1 MLISEVIDGVKAY
14 CGHDWGGPIMDDTTR
29 DQVLWG
35 PVDVECTGIVTT
47 CFASA
52 DVIRQ
57 AHARG
62 ANLIICHEALFWN
75 HGDHTC
81 WLAGNKTFAA
91 KRALLEECGIT
102 VWRLHDHIHSGIP
115 EDGRLVDGIFMGL
128 ADKLG
133 WRDCVRGDTARPMEF
148 EIPETSAGELARF
161 RREQLGFI
169 FQDSNLL
176 DTLTARENIALP
188 LTISRVSAG
197 ETLARVEEM
206 ARRLNI
212 ADVLDK
218 YPYQL
223 SGGQQ
228 QRVAAARA
236 LVTKPAVIMADEP
249 TGALDSK
256 SARLLLESLQQL
268 NEERDATILMVTHD
282 SFAASYTGRVLFIRD
297 GKIFTE
303 LRRGSSP
310 RREFFDRIM
319 EVVAMMGGEGSDA
332 L

>member
-1 MLISEVIDGVKAY
+1 M
-14 CGHDWGGPIMDDTTR
+14 
-29 DQVLWG
+29 LWG

-133 WRDCVRGDTARPMEF
+133 WRDYVRGDTACPMEF

-161 RREQLGFI
+161 LVGRLGLAGTRIVGDADARVRTVLVPMHLIGQFDNATTARMDSGFDCLVAMEATDFTTSEYVRDSAQLGLGKAMICIGHF
-169 FQDSNLL
+169 N
-176 DTLTARENIALP
+176 
-188 LTISRVSAG
+188 
-197 ETLARVEEM
+197 VEEPGM
-206 ARRLNI
+206 EYMLRWLSRAI
-212 ADVLDK
+212 GADV
-218 YPYQL
+218 PASFVA
-223 SGGQQ
+223 SGDPWTY
-228 QRVAAARA
+228 
-236 LVTKPAVIMADEP
+236 VTA
-249 TGALDSK
+249 
-256 SARLLLESLQQL
+256 
-268 NEERDATILMVTHD
+268 
-282 SFAASYTGRVLFIRD
+282 
-297 GKIFTE
+297 
-303 LRRGSSP
+303 
-310 RREFFDRIM
+310 
-319 EVVAMMGGEGSDA
+319 
-332 L
+332 

>member
-35 PVDVECTGIVTT
+35 TVDVECTGIVTT

-133 WRDCVRGDTARPMEF
+133 WRDYVRGDTARPMEF

-161 RREQLGFI
+161 LVGRLGLAGTRIVGDADARVRTVLVPMHLIGQFDNDTTARMDSGFDCLVTMEATDFTTSEYVRDSAQLGLGVMC
-169 FQDSNLL
+169 QD
-176 DTLTARENIALP
+176 I
-188 LTISRVSAG
+188 V
-197 ETLARVEEM
+197 
-206 ARRLNI
+206 
-212 ADVLDK
+212 
-218 YPYQL
+218 
-223 SGGQQ
+223 
-228 QRVAAARA
+228 
-236 LVTKPAVIMADEP
+236 
-249 TGALDSK
+249 
-256 SARLLLESLQQL
+256 
-268 NEERDATILMVTHD
+268 
-282 SFAASYTGRVLFIRD
+282 YTD
-297 GKIFTE
+297 Y
-303 LRRGSSP
+303 
-310 RREFFDRIM
+310 
-319 EVVAMMGGEGSDA
+319 A
-332 L
+332 

>member
-1 MLISEVIDGVKAY
+1 MLMSEVIDGVKAY
-14 CGHDWGGPIMDDTTR
+14 CGHDWGGPIYDDTTR

-133 WRDCVRGDTARPMEF
+133 WRDYVRGDTACPMEF

-161 RREQLGFI
+161 LVGRLGLAGTRIVGDADARVRTVLVPMHLIGQFDNATTARMDSGFDCLVAMEATDFTTSEYVRDSAQLGLGKAMICIGHF
-169 FQDSNLL
+169 N
-176 DTLTARENIALP
+176 
-188 LTISRVSAG
+188 
-197 ETLARVEEM
+197 VEEPGM
-206 ARRLNI
+206 EYMLRWLPRAI
-212 ADVLDK
+212 GADV
-218 YPYQL
+218 PVSFVA
-223 SGGQQ
+223 SGDPWTY
-228 QRVAAARA
+228 
-236 LVTKPAVIMADEP
+236 VTA
-249 TGALDSK
+249 
-256 SARLLLESLQQL
+256 
-268 NEERDATILMVTHD
+268 
-282 SFAASYTGRVLFIRD
+282 
-297 GKIFTE
+297 
-303 LRRGSSP
+303 
-310 RREFFDRIM
+310 
-319 EVVAMMGGEGSDA
+319 
-332 L
+332 

>member
-91 KRALLEECGIT
+91 KRALLEECSIT

-161 RREQLGFI
+161 LVGRLGLAGTRIVGDADARVRTVLVPMHLIGQFDNATTARMDSGFDCLVTMEATDFTTSEYVRDSAQLGLGKAMICIGHF
-169 FQDSNLL
+169 N
-176 DTLTARENIALP
+176 
-188 LTISRVSAG
+188 
-197 ETLARVEEM
+197 VEEPGM
-206 ARRLNI
+206 EYMLRWLPRAI
-212 ADVLDK
+212 DADV
-218 YPYQL
+218 PASFVA
-223 SGGQQ
+223 SGDPWTY
-228 QRVAAARA
+228 
-236 LVTKPAVIMADEP
+236 VTA
-249 TGALDSK
+249 
-256 SARLLLESLQQL
+256 
-268 NEERDATILMVTHD
+268 
-282 SFAASYTGRVLFIRD
+282 
-297 GKIFTE
+297 
-303 LRRGSSP
+303 
-310 RREFFDRIM
+310 
-319 EVVAMMGGEGSDA
+319 
-332 L
+332 

>member
-57 AHARG
+57 THARG

-133 WRDCVRGDTARPMEF
+133 WRDYVRGDTARPMEF
-148 EIPETSAGELARF
+148 GIPETSAGELARF
-161 RREQLGFI
+161 LVGRLGLAGTRIVGDADARVRTVLVPMHLIGQFDNATTARMDSGFDCLVTMEATDFTTSEYVRDSAQLGLGKAMICIGHF
-169 FQDSNLL
+169 N
-176 DTLTARENIALP
+176 
-188 LTISRVSAG
+188 
-197 ETLARVEEM
+197 VEEPGM
-206 ARRLNI
+206 EYMLRWLPRAI
-212 ADVLDK
+212 GAGV
-218 YPYQL
+218 PASFVA
-223 SGGQQ
+223 SGDPWTY
-228 QRVAAARA
+228 
-236 LVTKPAVIMADEP
+236 VTA
-249 TGALDSK
+249 
-256 SARLLLESLQQL
+256 
-268 NEERDATILMVTHD
+268 
-282 SFAASYTGRVLFIRD
+282 
-297 GKIFTE
+297 
-303 LRRGSSP
+303 
-310 RREFFDRIM
+310 
-319 EVVAMMGGEGSDA
+319 
-332 L
+332 

>member
-14 CGHDWGGPIMDDTTR
+14 CGHDWGGPIMDDTAR

-133 WRDCVRGDTARPMEF
+133 WRDYVRGDTVRPMEF

-161 RREQLGFI
+161 LVGRLGLAGTRIVGDADARVRTVLVPMHLIGQFDNATTARMDSGFDCLVTMEATDFTTSEYVRDSAQLGLGKAMICIGHF
-169 FQDSNLL
+169 N
-176 DTLTARENIALP
+176 
-188 LTISRVSAG
+188 
-197 ETLARVEEM
+197 VEEPGM
-206 ARRLNI
+206 EYMLRWLSRAI
-212 ADVLDK
+212 GADV
-218 YPYQL
+218 PASFVA
-223 SGGQQ
+223 SGDPWTY
-228 QRVAAARA
+228 
-236 LVTKPAVIMADEP
+236 VTA
-249 TGALDSK
+249 
-256 SARLLLESLQQL
+256 
-268 NEERDATILMVTHD
+268 
-282 SFAASYTGRVLFIRD
+282 
-297 GKIFTE
+297 
-303 LRRGSSP
+303 
-310 RREFFDRIM
+310 
-319 EVVAMMGGEGSDA
+319 
-332 L
+332 

>member
-133 WRDCVRGDTARPMEF
+133 WRDYVRGDTVRPMEF

-161 RREQLGFI
+161 LVGRLGLAGTRIVGDADARVRTVLVPMHLIGQF
-169 FQDSNLL
+169 D
-176 DTLTARENIALP
+176 DATTARMDSGFDCLVTMGGHR
-188 LTISRVSAG
+188 LHDLRVR
-197 ETLARVEEM
+197 ARL
-206 ARRLNI
+206 R
-212 ADVLDK
+212 
-218 YPYQL
+218 
-223 SGGQQ
+223 
-228 QRVAAARA
+228 AARPRQGHDLHRPLQRGGAGHGVHAA
-236 LVTKPAVIMADEP
+236 LASPGYRRGRAGLLRGLRRP
-249 TGALDSK
+249 LD
-256 SARLLLESLQQL
+256 L
-268 NEERDATILMVTHD
+268 
-282 SFAASYTGRVLFIRD
+282 RD
-297 GKIFTE
+297 GLAGRQAFKRSWPSAPLSFKN
-303 LRRGSSP
+303 R
-310 RREFFDRIM
+310 
-319 EVVAMMGGEGSDA
+319 
-332 L
+332 

>member
-1 MLISEVIDGVKAY
+1 MLMSEVIDGVKAY
-14 CGHDWGGPIMDDTTR
+14 CGHDWCGPIYDDTTR

-133 WRDCVRGDTARPMEF
+133 WRDYVRGDTACPMEF

-161 RREQLGFI
+161 LVGRLGLAGTRIVGDADARVRTVLVPMHLIGQFDNATTARMDSGFDCLVAMEATDFTTSEYVRDSAQLGLGKAMICIGHF
-169 FQDSNLL
+169 N
-176 DTLTARENIALP
+176 
-188 LTISRVSAG
+188 
-197 ETLARVEEM
+197 VEEPGM
-206 ARRLNI
+206 EYMLRWLPRAI
-212 ADVLDK
+212 GAGV
-218 YPYQL
+218 PASFVA
-223 SGGQQ
+223 SGDPWTY
-228 QRVAAARA
+228 
-236 LVTKPAVIMADEP
+236 VTA
-249 TGALDSK
+249 
-256 SARLLLESLQQL
+256 
-268 NEERDATILMVTHD
+268 
-282 SFAASYTGRVLFIRD
+282 
-297 GKIFTE
+297 
-303 LRRGSSP
+303 
-310 RREFFDRIM
+310 
-319 EVVAMMGGEGSDA
+319 
-332 L
+332 

>member
-14 CGHDWGGPIMDDTTR
+14 CGHDWGGPIYDDTTR

-133 WRDCVRGDTARPMEF
+133 WRDYVRGDTACPMEF

-161 RREQLGFI
+161 LVGRLGLACTRIVGDADARVRTVLVPMHLIGQFDNATTARMDSGFDCLVAMEATDFTTSEYVRDSAQLGLGKAMICIGHF
-169 FQDSNLL
+169 N
-176 DTLTARENIALP
+176 
-188 LTISRVSAG
+188 
-197 ETLARVEEM
+197 VEEPGM
-206 ARRLNI
+206 EYMLRWLPRAI
-212 ADVLDK
+212 GADV
-218 YPYQL
+218 PVSFVA
-223 SGGQQ
+223 SGDPWTY
-228 QRVAAARA
+228 
-236 LVTKPAVIMADEP
+236 VTA
-249 TGALDSK
+249 
-256 SARLLLESLQQL
+256 
-268 NEERDATILMVTHD
+268 
-282 SFAASYTGRVLFIRD
+282 
-297 GKIFTE
+297 
-303 LRRGSSP
+303 
-310 RREFFDRIM
+310 
-319 EVVAMMGGEGSDA
+319 
-332 L
+332 

>member
-133 WRDCVRGDTARPMEF
+133 WRDYVRGDTARPMEF

-161 RREQLGFI
+161 LVGRLGLAGTRIVGDADARVRTVLVPMHLIGQFDNATTARMDSGFDCLVTMEATDFTTSEYVRDSAQLGLGKAMICIGHF
-169 FQDSNLL
+169 N
-176 DTLTARENIALP
+176 
-188 LTISRVSAG
+188 
-197 ETLARVEEM
+197 VEEPGM
-206 ARRLNI
+206 EYMLRWLPRAI
-212 ADVLDK
+212 GAGV
-218 YPYQL
+218 PASFVA
-223 SGGQQ
+223 SGDPWTY
-228 QRVAAARA
+228 
-236 LVTKPAVIMADEP
+236 VTA
-249 TGALDSK
+249 
-256 SARLLLESLQQL
+256 
-268 NEERDATILMVTHD
+268 
-282 SFAASYTGRVLFIRD
+282 
-297 GKIFTE
+297 
-303 LRRGSSP
+303 
-310 RREFFDRIM
+310 
-319 EVVAMMGGEGSDA
+319 
-332 L
+332 

>member
-1 MLISEVIDGVKAY
+1 MLISEVIDGVKAF

-133 WRDCVRGDTARPMEF
+133 WRDYVRGDMARPMEF

-161 RREQLGFI
+161 LVGRLG
-169 FQDSNLL
+169 L
-176 DTLTARENIALP
+176 
-188 LTISRVSAG
+188 AG
-197 ETLARVEEM
+197 TRIVGDADARVRTVLVPM
-206 ARRLNI
+206 QRHDGAHGLGVRLPRDHGGHRLHDLRVRARLR
-212 ADVLDK
+212 
-218 YPYQL
+218 
-223 SGGQQ
+223 
-228 QRVAAARA
+228 AARPRQGHDLHRPLQRGGTGHGVHAA
-236 LVTKPAVIMADEP
+236 L
-249 TGALDSK
+249 
-256 SARLLLESLQQL
+256 
-268 NEERDATILMVTHD
+268 
-282 SFAASYTGRVLFIRD
+282 ASPGY
-297 GKIFTE
+297 
-303 LRRGSSP
+303 RRG
-310 RREFFDRIM
+310 RAGLLRGLR
-319 EVVAMMGGEGSDA
+319 
-332 L
+332 

>member
-1 MLISEVIDGVKAY
+1 MLMSEVIDGVKAY
-14 CGHDWGGPIMDDTTR
+14 CGHDLGGPIYDDTTR

-35 PVDVECTGIVTT
+35 PIDVECTGIVTT

-57 AHARG
+57 AHALG

-133 WRDCVRGDTARPMEF
+133 WRDYVRGDTACPMEF

-161 RREQLGFI
+161 LVGRLGLAGTRIVGDADARVRTVLVPMHLIGQFDNATTARMDLGFDCLVAMEATDFTTSEYVRDSAQLGLGKAMICIGHF
-169 FQDSNLL
+169 N
-176 DTLTARENIALP
+176 
-188 LTISRVSAG
+188 
-197 ETLARVEEM
+197 VEEPGM
-206 ARRLNI
+206 EYMLRWLPQAI
-212 ADVLDK
+212 GVDV
-218 YPYQL
+218 PASFVA
-223 SGGQQ
+223 SGDPWTY
-228 QRVAAARA
+228 
-236 LVTKPAVIMADEP
+236 VTA
-249 TGALDSK
+249 
-256 SARLLLESLQQL
+256 
-268 NEERDATILMVTHD
+268 
-282 SFAASYTGRVLFIRD
+282 
-297 GKIFTE
+297 
-303 LRRGSSP
+303 
-310 RREFFDRIM
+310 
-319 EVVAMMGGEGSDA
+319 
-332 L
+332 

>member
-102 VWRLHDHIHSGIP
+102 VWRLHDYIHSGIP

-133 WRDCVRGDTARPMEF
+133 WRDYVRGDTARPMEF

-161 RREQLGFI
+161 LVGRLGLAGTRIVGDADARVRTVLVPMHLIGQFDNATTARMDSGFDCLVTMEATDFTTSEYVRDSAQLGLGKAMICIGHF
-169 FQDSNLL
+169 N
-176 DTLTARENIALP
+176 
-188 LTISRVSAG
+188 
-197 ETLARVEEM
+197 VEEPGM
-206 ARRLNI
+206 EYMLCWLPRAI
-212 ADVLDK
+212 GADV
-218 YPYQL
+218 PASFVA
-223 SGGQQ
+223 SGDPWTY
-228 QRVAAARA
+228 
-236 LVTKPAVIMADEP
+236 VTA
-249 TGALDSK
+249 
-256 SARLLLESLQQL
+256 
-268 NEERDATILMVTHD
+268 
-282 SFAASYTGRVLFIRD
+282 
-297 GKIFTE
+297 
-303 LRRGSSP
+303 
-310 RREFFDRIM
+310 
-319 EVVAMMGGEGSDA
+319 
-332 L
+332 

>member
-1 MLISEVIDGVKAY
+1 MLIGEVIDGVKAY
-14 CGHDWGGPIMDDTTR
+14 CGHDWGGPIYDDTTR

-128 ADKLG
+128 ADKFG
-133 WRDCVRGDTARPMEF
+133 WRDYVRGDTARPMEF

-161 RREQLGFI
+161 LVGRLGLAGTRIVGDADARVRTVLVPMHLIGQFDNATTARMDSGFDCLVTMEATDFTTSEYVRDSAQLGLGKAMICIGHF
-169 FQDSNLL
+169 N
-176 DTLTARENIALP
+176 
-188 LTISRVSAG
+188 
-197 ETLARVEEM
+197 VEEPGM
-206 ARRLNI
+206 EYMLRWLPRAI
-212 ADVLDK
+212 GADV
-218 YPYQL
+218 PTSFVA
-223 SGGQQ
+223 SGDPWTY
-228 QRVAAARA
+228 
-236 LVTKPAVIMADEP
+236 VTA
-249 TGALDSK
+249 
-256 SARLLLESLQQL
+256 
-268 NEERDATILMVTHD
+268 
-282 SFAASYTGRVLFIRD
+282 
-297 GKIFTE
+297 
-303 LRRGSSP
+303 
-310 RREFFDRIM
+310 
-319 EVVAMMGGEGSDA
+319 
-332 L
+332 

>member
-133 WRDCVRGDTARPMEF
+133 WRDYVRGDTVRPMEF

-161 RREQLGFI
+161 LVGRLGLAGTRIVGDADARVRTVLVPMHLIGQFDNATTARMDSGFDCLVTMEATDFTTSEYVRDSAQLGLGKAMICIGHF
-169 FQDSNLL
+169 N
-176 DTLTARENIALP
+176 
-188 LTISRVSAG
+188 
-197 ETLARVEEM
+197 VEEPGM
-206 ARRLNI
+206 EYMLCWLPRAI
-212 ADVLDK
+212 GADV
-218 YPYQL
+218 PASFVA
-223 SGGQQ
+223 SGDPWTY
-228 QRVAAARA
+228 
-236 LVTKPAVIMADEP
+236 VTA
-249 TGALDSK
+249 
-256 SARLLLESLQQL
+256 
-268 NEERDATILMVTHD
+268 
-282 SFAASYTGRVLFIRD
+282 
-297 GKIFTE
+297 
-303 LRRGSSP
+303 
-310 RREFFDRIM
+310 
-319 EVVAMMGGEGSDA
+319 
-332 L
+332 

>member
-1 MLISEVIDGVKAY
+1 MLMSEVIDGVKAY
-14 CGHDWGGPIMDDTTR
+14 CGHDLGGPIYDDTTR

-133 WRDCVRGDTARPMEF
+133 WRDYVRGDTVRPMEF

-161 RREQLGFI
+161 LVGRLGLAGTRIVGDADARVRTVLVPMHLIGQFDNATTARMDSGFDCLVTMEATDFTTSEYVRDSAQLGLGKAMICIGHF
-169 FQDSNLL
+169 N
-176 DTLTARENIALP
+176 
-188 LTISRVSAG
+188 
-197 ETLARVEEM
+197 VEEPGM
-206 ARRLNI
+206 EYMLRWLPRAI
-212 ADVLDK
+212 GADV
-218 YPYQL
+218 PASFVA
-223 SGGQQ
+223 SGDPWTY
-228 QRVAAARA
+228 
-236 LVTKPAVIMADEP
+236 VTA
-249 TGALDSK
+249 
-256 SARLLLESLQQL
+256 
-268 NEERDATILMVTHD
+268 
-282 SFAASYTGRVLFIRD
+282 
-297 GKIFTE
+297 
-303 LRRGSSP
+303 
-310 RREFFDRIM
+310 
-319 EVVAMMGGEGSDA
+319 
-332 L
+332 

>member
-115 EDGRLVDGIFMGL
+115 EDGRLVEGIFMGL

-133 WRDCVRGDTARPMEF
+133 WRDYVRGDTARPMEF

-161 RREQLGFI
+161 LVGRLGLAGTRIVGDADARVRTVLVSMHLIGQFDNATTARMDSGFDCLVTMEATDFTTSEYVRDSAQLGLGKAMICIGHF
-169 FQDSNLL
+169 N
-176 DTLTARENIALP
+176 
-188 LTISRVSAG
+188 
-197 ETLARVEEM
+197 VEEPGM
-206 ARRLNI
+206 EYMLRWLSRAI
-212 ADVLDK
+212 GADV
-218 YPYQL
+218 PASFVA
-223 SGGQQ
+223 SGDPWTY
-228 QRVAAARA
+228 VAA
-236 LVTKPAVIMADEP
+236 
-249 TGALDSK
+249 
-256 SARLLLESLQQL
+256 
-268 NEERDATILMVTHD
+268 
-282 SFAASYTGRVLFIRD
+282 
-297 GKIFTE
+297 
-303 LRRGSSP
+303 
-310 RREFFDRIM
+310 
-319 EVVAMMGGEGSDA
+319 
-332 L
+332 

>member
-35 PVDVECTGIVTT
+35 PVDVVCTGIVTT

-133 WRDCVRGDTARPMEF
+133 WRDYVRGDTARPMEF

-161 RREQLGFI
+161 LVGRLGLAGTRIVGDADARVRTVLVPMHLIGQFDNATTARMDSGFDCLVTMEATDFTTSEYVRDSAQLGLGKAMICIGHF
-169 FQDSNLL
+169 N
-176 DTLTARENIALP
+176 
-188 LTISRVSAG
+188 
-197 ETLARVEEM
+197 VEEPGM
-206 ARRLNI
+206 EYMLRWLPWAI
-212 ADVLDK
+212 GADV
-218 YPYQL
+218 PASFVA
-223 SGGQQ
+223 SGDPWTY
-228 QRVAAARA
+228 
-236 LVTKPAVIMADEP
+236 VTA
-249 TGALDSK
+249 
-256 SARLLLESLQQL
+256 
-268 NEERDATILMVTHD
+268 
-282 SFAASYTGRVLFIRD
+282 
-297 GKIFTE
+297 
-303 LRRGSSP
+303 
-310 RREFFDRIM
+310 
-319 EVVAMMGGEGSDA
+319 
-332 L
+332 

>member
-1 MLISEVIDGVKAY
+1 MLMSEVIDGVKAY
-14 CGHDWGGPIMDDTTR
+14 CGHDWCGPIYDDTTR

-133 WRDCVRGDTARPMEF
+133 WRDYVRGDTACPMEF

-161 RREQLGFI
+161 LVGRLGLAGTRIVGDADARVRTVLVPMHLIGQFDNATTARMDSGFDCLVTMEATDFTTSEYVRDSAQLGLGKAMICIGHF
-169 FQDSNLL
+169 N
-176 DTLTARENIALP
+176 
-188 LTISRVSAG
+188 
-197 ETLARVEEM
+197 VEEPGM
-206 ARRLNI
+206 EYMLRWLPQAI
-212 ADVLDK
+212 GADV
-218 YPYQL
+218 PASFVA
-223 SGGQQ
+223 SGDPWTY
-228 QRVAAARA
+228 
-236 LVTKPAVIMADEP
+236 VTA
-249 TGALDSK
+249 
-256 SARLLLESLQQL
+256 
-268 NEERDATILMVTHD
+268 
-282 SFAASYTGRVLFIRD
+282 
-297 GKIFTE
+297 
-303 LRRGSSP
+303 
-310 RREFFDRIM
+310 
-319 EVVAMMGGEGSDA
+319 
-332 L
+332 

>member
-14 CGHDWGGPIMDDTTR
+14 CGHDWGGPIYDDTTR

-102 VWRLHDHIHSGIP
+102 VWRLHDHIHSGIL

-133 WRDCVRGDTARPMEF
+133 WRDYVRGDTARPMEF

-161 RREQLGFI
+161 LVGRLGLAGTRIVGDADARVRTVLVPMHLIGQFDNATTARMDSGFDCLVTMEATDFTTSEYVRDSAQLGLGKAMICIGHF
-169 FQDSNLL
+169 N
-176 DTLTARENIALP
+176 
-188 LTISRVSAG
+188 
-197 ETLARVEEM
+197 VEEPGM
-206 ARRLNI
+206 EYMLCWLPRAI
-212 ADVLDK
+212 GADV
-218 YPYQL
+218 PASFVA
-223 SGGQQ
+223 SGDPWTY
-228 QRVAAARA
+228 
-236 LVTKPAVIMADEP
+236 VTA
-249 TGALDSK
+249 
-256 SARLLLESLQQL
+256 
-268 NEERDATILMVTHD
+268 
-282 SFAASYTGRVLFIRD
+282 
-297 GKIFTE
+297 
-303 LRRGSSP
+303 
-310 RREFFDRIM
+310 
-319 EVVAMMGGEGSDA
+319 
-332 L
+332 

>member
-133 WRDCVRGDTARPMEF
+133 WRDYVRGDTARPMEF

-161 RREQLGFI
+161 LVGRLGLAGTRIVGDADARVRTVLVPMHLIGQFDNATTARMDSGFDCLVTMEATDFTTSEYVRDSAQLGLGKAMICIGHF
-169 FQDSNLL
+169 N
-176 DTLTARENIALP
+176 
-188 LTISRVSAG
+188 
-197 ETLARVEEM
+197 VEEPGM
-206 ARRLNI
+206 EYMLSWLPRAI
-212 ADVLDK
+212 GADV
-218 YPYQL
+218 PASFVA
-223 SGGQQ
+223 SGDPWTY
-228 QRVAAARA
+228 
-236 LVTKPAVIMADEP
+236 VTA
-249 TGALDSK
+249 
-256 SARLLLESLQQL
+256 
-268 NEERDATILMVTHD
+268 
-282 SFAASYTGRVLFIRD
+282 
-297 GKIFTE
+297 
-303 LRRGSSP
+303 
-310 RREFFDRIM
+310 
-319 EVVAMMGGEGSDA
+319 
-332 L
+332 

>member
-133 WRDCVRGDTARPMEF
+133 WRDYVRGDTARPMEF

-161 RREQLGFI
+161 LVGRLGLAGTRIVGDADARVRTVLVPMHLIGQFDNATTARMDSGFDCLVTMEATDFTTSEYVRDSAQLGLGKAMICIGHF
-169 FQDSNLL
+169 N
-176 DTLTARENIALP
+176 
-188 LTISRVSAG
+188 
-197 ETLARVEEM
+197 VEEPGM
-206 ARRLNI
+206 EYMLRWLPRAI
-212 ADVLDK
+212 DADV
-218 YPYQL
+218 PASFVA
-223 SGGQQ
+223 SGDPWTY
-228 QRVAAARA
+228 
-236 LVTKPAVIMADEP
+236 VTA
-249 TGALDSK
+249 
-256 SARLLLESLQQL
+256 
-268 NEERDATILMVTHD
+268 
-282 SFAASYTGRVLFIRD
+282 
-297 GKIFTE
+297 
-303 LRRGSSP
+303 
-310 RREFFDRIM
+310 
-319 EVVAMMGGEGSDA
+319 
-332 L
+332 

>member
-1 MLISEVIDGVKAY
+1 MQE
-14 CGHDWGGPIMDDTTR
+14 R
-29 DQVLWG
+29 
-35 PVDVECTGIVTT
+35 

-133 WRDCVRGDTARPMEF
+133 WRDYVRGDTARPMEF

-161 RREQLGFI
+161 LVGRLGLAGTRIVGDADARVRTVLVPMHLIGQFDNATTARMDSGFDCLVTMEATDFTTSEYVRDSAQLGLGKAMICIGHF
-169 FQDSNLL
+169 N
-176 DTLTARENIALP
+176 
-188 LTISRVSAG
+188 
-197 ETLARVEEM
+197 VEEPGM
-206 ARRLNI
+206 EYMLRWLPRAI
-212 ADVLDK
+212 GADV
-218 YPYQL
+218 PASFVA
-223 SGGQQ
+223 SGDPWTY
-228 QRVAAARA
+228 
-236 LVTKPAVIMADEP
+236 VTA
-249 TGALDSK
+249 
-256 SARLLLESLQQL
+256 
-268 NEERDATILMVTHD
+268 
-282 SFAASYTGRVLFIRD
+282 
-297 GKIFTE
+297 
-303 LRRGSSP
+303 
-310 RREFFDRIM
+310 
-319 EVVAMMGGEGSDA
+319 
-332 L
+332 

>member
-14 CGHDWGGPIMDDTTR
+14 CGHDWDGPIMDDTTR

-133 WRDCVRGDTARPMEF
+133 WRDYVRGDTARPMEF

-161 RREQLGFI
+161 LVGRLGLAGTRIVGDADARVRTVLVPMHLIGQFDNATTARMDSGFDCLVTMEATDFTTSEYVRDSAQLGLGKAMICIGHF
-169 FQDSNLL
+169 N
-176 DTLTARENIALP
+176 
-188 LTISRVSAG
+188 
-197 ETLARVEEM
+197 VEEPGM
-206 ARRLNI
+206 EYMLRWLSRAI
-212 ADVLDK
+212 GADV
-218 YPYQL
+218 PASFVA
-223 SGGQQ
+223 SGDPWTY
-228 QRVAAARA
+228 
-236 LVTKPAVIMADEP
+236 VTA
-249 TGALDSK
+249 
-256 SARLLLESLQQL
+256 
-268 NEERDATILMVTHD
+268 
-282 SFAASYTGRVLFIRD
+282 
-297 GKIFTE
+297 
-303 LRRGSSP
+303 
-310 RREFFDRIM
+310 
-319 EVVAMMGGEGSDA
+319 
-332 L
+332 

>member
-1 MLISEVIDGVKAY
+1 
-14 CGHDWGGPIMDDTTR
+14 MDDTTR

-133 WRDCVRGDTARPMEF
+133 WRDYVRGDTVRPMEF

-161 RREQLGFI
+161 LVGRLGLAGTRIVGDADARVRTVLVPMHLIGQFDNATTARMDSGFDCLVTMEATDFTTSEYVRDSAQLGLGKAMI
-169 FQDSNLL
+169 CIGPLQRGGAGHGVHAALASPGYRRGRAGLL
-176 DTLTARENIALP
+176 RGLRRP
-188 LTISRVSAG
+188 LD
-197 ETLARVEEM
+197 L
-206 ARRLNI
+206 
-212 ADVLDK
+212 
-218 YPYQL
+218 
-223 SGGQQ
+223 
-228 QRVAAARA
+228 
-236 LVTKPAVIMADEP
+236 
-249 TGALDSK
+249 
-256 SARLLLESLQQL
+256 
-268 NEERDATILMVTHD
+268 
-282 SFAASYTGRVLFIRD
+282 RD
-297 GKIFTE
+297 GLAGRQAFKRSWPSAPLSFKN
-303 LRRGSSP
+303 R
-310 RREFFDRIM
+310 
-319 EVVAMMGGEGSDA
+319 
-332 L
+332 

>member
-161 RREQLGFI
+161 LVGRLGLAGTRIVGDADARVRTVLVPMHLIGQFDNATTARMDSGFDCLVTMEATDFTTSEYVRDSAQLGLGKAMICIGHF
-169 FQDSNLL
+169 N
-176 DTLTARENIALP
+176 
-188 LTISRVSAG
+188 
-197 ETLARVEEM
+197 VEEPGM
-206 ARRLNI
+206 EYMLRWLPQAI
-212 ADVLDK
+212 GADV
-218 YPYQL
+218 PASFVA
-223 SGGQQ
+223 SGDPWTY
-228 QRVAAARA
+228 
-236 LVTKPAVIMADEP
+236 VTA
-249 TGALDSK
+249 
-256 SARLLLESLQQL
+256 
-268 NEERDATILMVTHD
+268 
-282 SFAASYTGRVLFIRD
+282 
-297 GKIFTE
+297 
-303 LRRGSSP
+303 
-310 RREFFDRIM
+310 
-319 EVVAMMGGEGSDA
+319 
-332 L
+332 

>member
-35 PVDVECTGIVTT
+35 PVDVECTGVVTT

-133 WRDCVRGDTARPMEF
+133 WRDYVHGDTARPMEF

-161 RREQLGFI
+161 LVGRLGLAGTRIVGDADARVRTVLVPMHLIGQFDNATTARMDSGFDCLVTMEATDFTTSEYVRDSAQLGLGKAMICIGHF
-169 FQDSNLL
+169 N
-176 DTLTARENIALP
+176 
-188 LTISRVSAG
+188 
-197 ETLARVEEM
+197 VEEPGM
-206 ARRLNI
+206 EYMLRWLPRAI
-212 ADVLDK
+212 GADVTTSFVA
-218 YPYQL
+218 
-223 SGGQQ
+223 SGDPWTY
-228 QRVAAARA
+228 
-236 LVTKPAVIMADEP
+236 VTA
-249 TGALDSK
+249 
-256 SARLLLESLQQL
+256 
-268 NEERDATILMVTHD
+268 
-282 SFAASYTGRVLFIRD
+282 
-297 GKIFTE
+297 
-303 LRRGSSP
+303 
-310 RREFFDRIM
+310 
-319 EVVAMMGGEGSDA
+319 
-332 L
+332 

>member
-133 WRDCVRGDTARPMEF
+133 WRDYVRGDTARPMEF

-161 RREQLGFI
+161 LVGRLGLAGTRIVGDADARVRTVLVPMHLIGQFDNATTARMDSGFDCLVTMEATDFTTSEYVRDSAQLGLGKAMICIGHF
-169 FQDSNLL
+169 N
-176 DTLTARENIALP
+176 
-188 LTISRVSAG
+188 
-197 ETLARVEEM
+197 VEEPGM
-206 ARRLNI
+206 EYMLRWLPRAI
-212 ADVLDK
+212 CADV
-218 YPYQL
+218 PASFVA
-223 SGGQQ
+223 SGDPWTY
-228 QRVAAARA
+228 
-236 LVTKPAVIMADEP
+236 VTA
-249 TGALDSK
+249 
-256 SARLLLESLQQL
+256 
-268 NEERDATILMVTHD
+268 
-282 SFAASYTGRVLFIRD
+282 
-297 GKIFTE
+297 
-303 LRRGSSP
+303 
-310 RREFFDRIM
+310 
-319 EVVAMMGGEGSDA
+319 
-332 L
+332 

>member
-1 MLISEVIDGVKAY
+1 MLMSEVIDGVKAY
-14 CGHDWGGPIMDDTTR
+14 CGHDLGGPIYDDTTR

-35 PVDVECTGIVTT
+35 PIDVECTGIVTT

-57 AHARG
+57 AHALG

-133 WRDCVRGDTARPMEF
+133 WRDYVRGDTACPMEF

-161 RREQLGFI
+161 LVGRLG
-169 FQDSNLL
+169 L
-176 DTLTARENIALP
+176 
-188 LTISRVSAG
+188 AG
-197 ETLARVEEM
+197 TRIVGDADARV
-206 ARRLNI
+206 RT
-212 ADVLDK
+212 VLEI
-218 YPYQL
+218 
-223 SGGQQ
+223 G
-228 QRVAAARA
+228 RA
-236 LVTKPAVIMADEP
+236 HV
-249 TGALDSK
+249 
-256 SARLLLESLQQL
+256 
-268 NEERDATILMVTHD
+268 
-282 SFAASYTGRVLFIRD
+282 
-297 GKIFTE
+297 
-303 LRRGSSP
+303 
-310 RREFFDRIM
+310 
-319 EVVAMMGGEGSDA
+319 
-332 L
+332 